1 MRTTL
6 HRNNLL
12 ESPSKQAQA
21 HKDSSALQVPAGSLP
36 RNMEVIL
43 RNDAVERCRAGDTML
58 FIGTPIVVPDVAAI
72 TAPGERVTTKQG
84 THRCCHYRCD
94 ACMSENIMFNE
105 KQSLTEVKQL
115 AHAANNQAPF
125 V

>member
-6 HRNNLL
+6 HRTASSNLV
-12 ESPSKQAQA
+12 SKQAQP

-72 TAPGERVTTKQG
+72 TAPGERITTKQG
-84 THRCCHYRCD
+84 TH
-94 ACMSENIMFNE
+94 
-105 KQSLTEVKQL
+105 
-115 AHAANNQAPF
+115 
-125 V
+125 